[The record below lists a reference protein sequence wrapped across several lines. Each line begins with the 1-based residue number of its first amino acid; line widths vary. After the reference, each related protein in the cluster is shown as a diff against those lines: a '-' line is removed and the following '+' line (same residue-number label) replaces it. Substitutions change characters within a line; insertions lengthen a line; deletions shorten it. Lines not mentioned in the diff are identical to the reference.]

1 MVSKKM
7 IFIGLLTLLILTGC
21 NSMTTVFRG
30 TPNITGYVMD
40 KNDEAI
46 LVVSTEPEDFSQ
58 SGGNERFFDA
68 VWASNA
74 PDNVAI
80 GEEVSIWFE
89 GGVNQSYPAQA
100 AIGELNTLS
109 SPTPGGADLSEA
121 EALNKALTQEEFVDD
136 ILTLQSISYDNDED
150 EWTVVLEETNSYE
163 EHTLQVEDN

>member
-1 MVSKKM
+1 
-7 IFIGLLTLLILTGC
+7 
-21 NSMTTVFRG
+21 
-30 TPNITGYVMD
+30 
-40 KNDEAI
+40 
-46 LVVSTEPEDFSQ
+46 
-58 SGGNERFFDA
+58 
-68 VWASNA
+68 
-74 PDNVAI
+74 
-80 GEEVSIWFE
+80 
-89 GGVNQSYPAQA
+89 AQA